1 MLGPPPA
8 AALGTMSCDPPPQ
21 WLWEGGVS
29 IPVFTDGRP
38 RSGHICFTLW
48 PLTQTQD
55 ETLRGE
61 LWRGGP
67 WGLWVEAPG
76 LAWGGREGVH
86 QARSWETGVCVGA
99 QSRPGR
105 GNSMSEGS
113 EAGLLV
119 CRETQVASLA

>member
-8 AALGTMSCDPPPQ
+8 AALGTMSCDPPS
-21 WLWEGGVS
+21 GSGRAVS
-29 IPVFTDGRP
+29 ASPCLQMEDRDPVTYVLPFGL
-38 RSGHICFTLW
+38 SLS
-48 PLTQTQD
+48 QTQD

-76 LAWGGREGVH
+76 LSWGGRGGVH